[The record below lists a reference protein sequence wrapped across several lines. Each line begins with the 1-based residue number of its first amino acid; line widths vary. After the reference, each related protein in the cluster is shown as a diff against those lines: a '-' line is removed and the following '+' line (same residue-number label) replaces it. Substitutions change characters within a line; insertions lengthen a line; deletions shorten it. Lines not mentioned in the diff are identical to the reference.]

1 MTFERIV
8 RPFQKADFT
17 PPPAAVAPEEPLE
30 NIVLMIGK
38 EGGTAKM
45 LVGNI
50 SGSITSFHEDKQK
63 ETSRTTVERRVE
75 NPDDPSQYVMVED
88 TDKIK
93 LKGGKRDTHKKTEL
107 TFEPS
112 T

>member
-38 EGGTAKM
+38 EGASAKF

-50 SGSITSFHEDKQK
+50 STSITSFVKDDSK
-63 ETSRTTVERRVE
+63 EISRETTERRVE
-75 NPDDPSQYVMVED
+75 NPDDPSQYVNVLD
-88 TDKIK
+88 TDKI
-93 LKGGKRDTHKKTEL
+93 GVESGKRDTYKQQDI
-107 TFEPS
+107 TFKPQP
-112 T
+112 

>member
-8 RPFQKADFT
+8 RPFQKAEFT

-38 EGGTAKM
+38 DNASAKF

-50 SGSITSFHEDKQK
+50 STSITSFTKDESK
-63 ETSRTTVERRVE
+63 ELSRETTERRVE
-75 NPDDPSQYVMVED
+75 NPDDPSQYVIVRD
-88 TDKIK
+88 TDKIATES
-93 LKGGKRDTHKKTEL
+93 GKRDTYKQLDIEFK
-107 TFEPS
+107 PQP
-112 T
+112 